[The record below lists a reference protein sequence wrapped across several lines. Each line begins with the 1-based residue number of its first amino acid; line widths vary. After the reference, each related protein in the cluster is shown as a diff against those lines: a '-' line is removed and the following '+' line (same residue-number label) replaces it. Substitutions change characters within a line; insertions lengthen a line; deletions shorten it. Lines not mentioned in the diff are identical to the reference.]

1 MHYSGH
7 GGRVRD
13 TTGKDSSG
21 YNSTL
26 CPVDYD
32 RAGQIMDK
40 ELYEHLV
47 CSMPKGT
54 SLTCLMDCCHS
65 GKYSSV
71 SNEISFLTK
80 RSDSI
85 SFSYLY
91 INMTHMNKGTVL
103 DLPYNF
109 VADGEQT
116 EMTPQKNFP
125 FLNLLAMRR
134 AMREAGVGRLRDL
147 QDDDKREKV
156 IRALDQG
163 SGDRAVEGVRRDFE
177 STLGVGAR
185 ARQER
190 RKERRGR

>member
-1 MHYSGH
+1 M
-7 GGRVRD
+7 
-13 TTGKDSSG
+13 
-21 YNSTL
+21 
-26 CPVDYD
+26 
-32 RAGQIMDK
+32 
-40 ELYEHLV
+40 
-47 CSMPKGT
+47 
-54 SLTCLMDCCHS
+54 
-65 GKYSSV
+65 
-71 SNEISFLTK
+71 
-80 RSDSI
+80 
-85 SFSYLY
+85 
-91 INMTHMNKGTVL
+91 

-163 SGDRAVEGVRRDFE
+163 GADRAVEGVRSDFE

-190 RKERRGR
+190 RQDRRGR